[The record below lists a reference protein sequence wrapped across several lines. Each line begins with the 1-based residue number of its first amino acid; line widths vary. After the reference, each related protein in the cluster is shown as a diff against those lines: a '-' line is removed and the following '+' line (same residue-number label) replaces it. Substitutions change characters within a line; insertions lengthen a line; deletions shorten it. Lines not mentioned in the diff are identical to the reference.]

1 MEPLP
6 LSLKEKL
13 FTTTMLLYGI
23 VTASCGRNEP
33 IEPEP
38 LPRSDYQQI
47 RDRYAA
53 LSYESGW
60 PSLNDCDAALWAGL
74 AATGYPVDLS
84 LAFDEG
90 KPYRRPSHDCYQQG
104 NSHSTTSNDQI
115 TGLLWGIW
123 VTQDKDLFS
132 KFLKYAEDNDYV
144 VGEPDTAIG
153 SVILKPNVRA
163 LIGLMSWKFGLG
175 STAWGSIRIMYLH
188 SDVDYVRHIQILQ
201 ILLYGALTGYVT
213 STEANLL
220 CRYKGDYLAEA
231 ACSLYNG
238 DTNLRGLVGREPPT
252 YVRGK
257 DREAFELA
265 HKLFT
270 IGVING
276 FSQENH

>member
-123 VTQDKDLFS
+123 VTQDKQITCIHMPQANFAFCQ
-132 KFLKYAEDNDYV
+132 K
-144 VGEPDTAIG
+144 TH
-153 SVILKPNVRA
+153 
-163 LIGLMSWKFGLG
+163 
-175 STAWGSIRIMYLH
+175 TH
-188 SDVDYVRHIQILQ
+188 THICQ
-201 ILLYGALTGYVT
+201 
-213 STEANLL
+213 EK
-220 CRYKGDYLAEA
+220 C
-231 ACSLYNG
+231 
-238 DTNLRGLVGREPPT
+238 LRFVLDAGKLEHPT
-252 YVRGK
+252 
-257 DREAFELA
+257 
-265 HKLFT
+265 
-270 IGVING
+270 
-276 FSQENH
+276 